1 MTKQQTMTELLHQFQ
16 LDIQLPE
23 KVLSINVEGTFD
35 NMSKDNLLLDFVNA
49 DCRMDKGYF
58 ECYVFEGENCKC
70 IIWYY
75 FTVQNIFHFQ
85 SPNLVFNT
93 KLLFTNIF
101 IISYQITQHFKQQL
115 QFKSHLKTTI

>member
-1 MTKQQTMTELLHQFQ
+1 MTKQQTITELLHQFQ

-23 KVLSINVEGTFD
+23 KVLSINVEGIFD

-70 IIWYY
+70 IIC
-75 FTVQNIFHFQ
+75 
-85 SPNLVFNT
+85 PNN
-93 KLLFTNIF
+93 KLRM
-101 IISYQITQHFKQQL
+101 ISIYSKVNESYEGCSYDFDGDISFR
-115 QFKSHLKTTI
+115 S